1 LLAILILPDDDPITK
16 PQESDSMDLK
26 LTGRSVM
33 ITGAS
38 KGIGLGIGKWF
49 ASEGVNLC
57 LVARSGDLLAKEAEA
72 IRKSAQVNVQT
83 LAADLSD
90 PAARRKVFETFPDV
104 DIVVNNAGAIPGGTI
119 EDVDEKAWR
128 AGWDLKVYAHVDF
141 TRLYLAKM
149 KARQRGVIIN
159 IIGAGGEKLTYG
171 YIAGSAGNAAL
182 MAFTRA
188 IGGTSPDF
196 GVRVVGVNPGPVAT
210 ERVEYLARQRA
221 AKAGDESRWQDS
233 FKNMPFGRPATVD
246 EIAAAVVFLA
256 SDLSSYTSGTIVS
269 IDGGLVHKGAL
280 A

>member
-1 LLAILILPDDDPITK
+1 
-16 PQESDSMDLK
+16 MDLK
-26 LTGRSVM
+26 LSGRSVM

-72 IRKSAQVNVQT
+72 IRKTAQINVQT

-141 TRLYLAKM
+141 TRMYLAKM

-171 YIAGSAGNAAL
+171 YIAGSAGNASL

-221 AKAGDESRWQDS
+221 AKAGDESRWRDT
-233 FKNMPFGRPATVD
+233 FKSMPFGRPATVD
-246 EIAAAVVFLA
+246 EIAASVVFLA

>member
-1 LLAILILPDDDPITK
+1 
-16 PQESDSMDLK
+16 MDLK
-26 LTGRSVM
+26 LSGRSVM

-90 PAARRKVFETFPDV
+90 PAARREVFETFPDV

-141 TRLYLAKM
+141 TRMYLAKM
-149 KARQRGVIIN
+149 KARRRGVIIN

-171 YIAGSAGNAAL
+171 YIAGSVGNASL

-196 GVRVVGVNPGPVAT
+196 GVRVLGVNPGPVAT

-233 FKNMPFGRPATVD
+233 FKSMPFGRPATVD

-269 IDGGLVHKGAL
+269 IDGGLVHKGSL

>member
-1 LLAILILPDDDPITK
+1 
-16 PQESDSMDLK
+16 MDLK

-119 EDVDEKAWR
+119 EDVDETAWR

-141 TRLYLAKM
+141 TRMYLARM

-221 AKAGDESRWQDS
+221 AKAGDESRWQDG

-246 EIAAAVVFLA
+246 EIAASVVFLA

-269 IDGGLVHKGAL
+269 IDGGMVHRGSL
-280 A
+280 S

>member
-1 LLAILILPDDDPITK
+1 
-16 PQESDSMDLK
+16 MDLK

-38 KGIGLGIGKWF
+38 KGIGLGIGRWF

-90 PAARRKVFETFPDV
+90 PPARRKVFETFPDV

-141 TRLYLAKM
+141 TRLYLARM
-149 KARQRGVIIN
+149 KTRRRGVIIN

-171 YIAGSAGNAAL
+171 YIAGSAGNASL

-196 GVRVVGVNPGPVAT
+196 GVRVLGVNPGPVAT

-221 AKAGDESRWQDS
+221 AKAGDESRWQEG

-246 EIAAAVVFLA
+246 EIAASVVFLA
-256 SDLSSYTSGTIVS
+256 SDLSSYTSGTIVG

>member
-1 LLAILILPDDDPITK
+1 
-16 PQESDSMDLK
+16 MDLK

-119 EDVDEKAWR
+119 EDVDETAWR

-141 TRLYLAKM
+141 TRMYLARM

-221 AKAGDESRWQDS
+221 AKAGDESRWRDG

-246 EIAAAVVFLA
+246 EIAASVVFLA